1 MRVLLADDHALFR
14 AGIASLLRAWGMEIV
29 GQAANGVEA
38 IELARALEPDL
49 VLMDIGMSPCNGLEA
64 TRVIKT
70 DLPDVTVII
79 VTVSEDDHDLF
90 EAIRDGADG
99 YLLKDMP
106 EAELGSILEKIAAG
120 EPALSPQLA
129 AKILDEF
136 ARMAREETAKAA
148 NPEGGLTERER
159 DVLRLVAEGSTNREI
174 GSTLMISE
182 NTVSFHM
189 KNILARLHLKNRAQA
204 AAFAVRSGLA
214 DDVEPEADTYQDR

>member
-38 IELARALEPDL
+38 IELARLLEPDL

-64 TRVIKT
+64 TRVIKS

-129 AKILDEF
+129 ARILDEF
-136 ARMAREETAKAA
+136 ARMAREGTAKAA
-148 NPEGGLTERER
+148 NPDGLTERER

-174 GSTLMISE
+174 GAALMISE

-189 KNILARLHLKNRAQA
+189 KNILARLQLKNRAQA

-214 DDVEPEADTYQDR
+214 DEVEPEAGPYQGR